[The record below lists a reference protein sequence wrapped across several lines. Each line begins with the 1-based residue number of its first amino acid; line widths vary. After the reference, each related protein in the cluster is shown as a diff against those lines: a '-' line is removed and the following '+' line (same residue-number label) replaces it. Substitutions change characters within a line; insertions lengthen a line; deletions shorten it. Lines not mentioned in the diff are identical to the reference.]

1 MKCYLP
7 KVELSLDYKRRSH
20 RRNRDQSVLPANQYD
35 SYFPTRELLKVVDPE
50 LTIENTMRDKRGWCA
65 FPF

>member
-20 RRNRDQSVLPANQYD
+20 RRNRDQSALPVNQYD
-35 SYFPTRELLKVVDPE
+35 SYFPTRELRKVVDPE
-50 LTIENTMRDKRGWCA
+50 T
-65 FPF
+65 